1 MSDSSVLKFLQV
13 QHDIFIGEE
22 TLKLVDTQT
31 KTRRDVSK
39 ILWELRWQMEK
50 IDDFFIREENYRGI
64 DDCELAWLENC
75 YEKAEKKRYELA
87 GLKQ

>member
-1 MSDSSVLKFLQV
+1 MCDSSVMKFLQV

-22 TLKLVDTQT
+22 TLKLIDTQT

-39 ILWELRWQMEK
+39 ILFELRRQMEK
-50 IDDFFIREENYRGI
+50 IDDFFIREENCRGI
-64 DDCELAWLENC
+64 DERELAWLENC
-75 YEKAEKKRYELA
+75 YEKAEKKCYELA